1 MLLDIAEQIL
11 AQCAADR
18 EQAEHLRTAAS
29 GAADQLLE
37 KADTY
42 EEIVRDNLPTWVG
55 LNEVSRHTGW
65 TKRHLRDVA
74 RRIRDAADKDGQPDA
89 RKENGAWQIRTTAA
103 LELPAKDEA
112 ASAEPDDP
120 EPAAENPTIDELA
133 TQLAA

>member
-1 MLLDIAEQIL
+1 MLLDVAEQML

-18 EQAEHLRTAAS
+18 EQAEAVRPVNP
-29 GAADQLLE
+29 GAADLLE

-55 LNEVSRHTGW
+55 LTEVSRHTGW

-74 RRIRDAADKDGQPDA
+74 RRIRDAADGDGQPDA

-112 ASAEPDDP
+112 ASAEPDGL